1 MDEQAAR
8 ELDELERRVLSP
20 GVTFAWDR
28 GSGGA
33 VNMHWLRPGTILDAI
48 PGGQLEAA
56 ILAAGRSAVRAS
68 ADSANTILMVH
79 PRVR

>member
-48 PGGQLEAA
+48 P
-56 ILAAGRSAVRAS
+56 AGSWRPRSSPRAEVRS
-68 ADSANTILMVH
+68 G
-79 PRVR
+79 RVLIRQTPF